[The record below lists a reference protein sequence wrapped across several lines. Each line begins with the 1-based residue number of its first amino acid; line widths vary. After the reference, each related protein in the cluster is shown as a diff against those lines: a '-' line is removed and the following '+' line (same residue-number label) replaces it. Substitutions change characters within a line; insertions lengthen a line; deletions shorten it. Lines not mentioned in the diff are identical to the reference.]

1 MYKTNARALGL
12 GRLGTL
18 RCRYRDPGY
27 VRTTA
32 TGKIVRGGSVST
44 ADVTDCVAC
53 GQRRKVSQKA
63 FRFWAASE
71 RNGCPDAKS
80 SSGRCPQNAR
90 NMASA
95 RSYKSHRLRAG
106 RSVYSL

>member
-1 MYKTNARALGL
+1 M
-12 GRLGTL
+12 L

-27 VRTTA
+27 VRVTA

-53 GQRRKVSQKA
+53 GQRRKVSQKGVQILG
-63 FRFWAASE
+63 RFGTGTGVRMPNSQVDVVPPKRAEHGICAII
-71 RNGCPDAKS
+71 
-80 SSGRCPQNAR
+80 QV
-90 NMASA
+90 
-95 RSYKSHRLRAG
+95 SHRLRAG